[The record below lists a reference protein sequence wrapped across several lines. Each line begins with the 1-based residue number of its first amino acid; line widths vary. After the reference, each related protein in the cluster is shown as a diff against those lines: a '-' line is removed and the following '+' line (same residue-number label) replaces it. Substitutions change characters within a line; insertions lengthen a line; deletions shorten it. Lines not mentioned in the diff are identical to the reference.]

1 MKNQIIKNDLKIFTK
16 KFNKFFK
23 TKLGKD
29 KKKTFIQFITFG
41 LFGAATVF
49 TYVPKDTAPLTIIS
63 AIVVF
68 WVILFVIYRLFQYFK
83 LL

>member
-1 MKNQIIKNDLKIFTK
+1 MHLINFITE
-16 KFNKFFK
+16 FFSRK
-23 TKLGKD
+23 PDKD
-29 KKKTFIQFITFG
+29 KKTMFIQFITFG
-41 LFGAATVF
+41 LFGSATVF
-49 TYVPKDTAPLTIIS
+49 TYVPKDTEPLTIIS

>member
-1 MKNQIIKNDLKIFTK
+1 MHLINFITE
-16 KFNKFFK
+16 FFSRK
-23 TKLGKD
+23 PGKD
-29 KKKTFIQFITFG
+29 KKTMFIQFITFG

-49 TYVPKDTAPLTIIS
+49 TYVPKDTEPLTIIS

-68 WVILFVIYRLFQYFK
+68 WVILFGTYRLFKYLK

>member
-1 MKNQIIKNDLKIFTK
+1 MHFINFITE
-16 KFNKFFK
+16 FFSRK
-23 TKLGKD
+23 PSKD
-29 KKKTFIQFITFG
+29 KRTMFIQFITFG

>member
-1 MKNQIIKNDLKIFTK
+1 MHFINFITE
-16 KFNKFFK
+16 FFSRK
-23 TKLGKD
+23 PSKD
-29 KKKTFIQFITFG
+29 KKTMFIQFITFG

-49 TYVPKDTAPLTIIS
+49 TYVPKDTEPLTIIS

-68 WVILFVIYRLFQYFK
+68 WVILFAIYRLFQYFK